1 MSDVEKLKA
10 LLVENDEEDAL
21 IFQRHVRQA
30 KGYDVGLQWVSN
42 ITEAESALG
51 VEAFDMVF
59 LDLNVGAKLLG
70 MELLKRAT
78 GRGETTPF
86 VIVTGS
92 GDEKKAV
99 DAMKNGAYDYIVK
112 DSLSP
117 ELIEK
122 TIKAVREQYV
132 ARREREEL
140 IAKLAEISVTDAL
153 TGLANRRRLTGKLA
167 EEIAR
172 STRTGRP
179 FAVAM
184 LDLDHFKQV
193 NDEHGHQTGDR
204 VLRKVAETLTANS
217 RAIDLVTRYGG
228 EEFCI
233 IMAETE
239 SEGARNLAERLRRTI
254 RNSPEILTTI
264 SIGVATWQPG
274 KGAEEMISRADEAL
288 YEAKRSGRDR
298 VVIHA
303 QCNPPLTGVQ
313 KSAAPEHV
321 V

>member
-1 MSDVEKLKA
+1 MSDVEKLKT

-30 KGYDVGLQWVSN
+30 KAYDVGLQWVSN

-172 STRTGRP
+172 LGGEVTRSDVLGSKGFARP
-179 FAVAM
+179 MKKHHAGIYARVDFSLPPDAVAP
-184 LDLDHFKQV
+184 
-193 NDEHGHQTGDR
+193 
-204 VLRKVAETLTANS
+204 LRNRIKLKEGIFRMQIVTAS
-217 RAIDLVTRYGG
+217 
-228 EEFCI
+228 
-233 IMAETE
+233 
-239 SEGARNLAERLRRTI
+239 S
-254 RNSPEILTTI
+254 
-264 SIGVATWQPG
+264 AT
-274 KGAEEMISRADEAL
+274 A
-288 YEAKRSGRDR
+288 
-298 VVIHA
+298 
-303 QCNPPLTGVQ
+303 
-313 KSAAPEHV
+313 SAAAPQPAATEEGGTDGGS
-321 V
+321 